1 MHSWNVRS
9 LTPDHRRLWAA
20 LCLAG
25 VALAA
30 CTSAAVVG
38 SVASAAGSGI
48 RLADSDVQMLGAL
61 LEAADARRPDTALVD
76 RALAS
81 PTPFVRAYG
90 ARVIGQ
96 SGIRARAASLRS
108 LVSSLDSMT
117 AADAAFS
124 LGLLHDST
132 AAETLAHALASEPTV
147 VAAAAWSLG
156 ELGERGRPA
165 LEQVLQH
172 GQPRRALP
180 DVLQAAAKL
189 RPVPAP
195 LIVPYLLD
203 SSSAVRRSAAYAVT
217 RSRVPAATSGLI
229 ELARRITPRA
239 DSATSRDDAAVELR
253 SYVARGLSIA
263 VAGDSLASGARLAL
277 HQLVNDGH
285 PHVRINAVRSL
296 ATYGLDA
303 RADLIARLR
312 DPDANTRIVVAQ
324 SLGGVIPR
332 SSVAE
337 WDDAWRA
344 DTGFTYRRAL
354 LATAFRVGVRLPA
367 IDPVADGAWQRSA
380 DWRRRAAAAE
390 AAAGGSA
397 ADLDA
402 IAVPLFHDPDPRV
415 RSAAFGAAAGWVDS
429 AMAMSK
435 SYGRPALRSALSDP
449 DLFVRAT
456 ILDALRSRAH
466 APDAWAAFS
475 AWRRAVRDPENDARL
490 AALRVIA
497 AAWTTDRDSF
507 GALRDSLVSL
517 QPPADP
523 LERDVGRTIGI
534 LQHWPTTGVTPRARA
549 WYIDQVRAFL
559 VPALSGHA
567 SRAVINTSR
576 GKVLVLLRGD
586 DAPLTVANFTAL
598 ARRGYYNGLAFH
610 RVVPNFVA
618 QDGDPRGDGSG
629 GPGYAIRDELN
640 RRWYDRGAVGM
651 ALSGPD
657 TGGSQYF
664 LTHSPQPHLDG
675 HYTVFGHVTSG
686 FDVLDALVQGDRI
699 LTITVE

>member
-1 MHSWNVRS
+1 MRPP
-9 LTPDHRRLWAA
+9 TPDHRAVL
-20 LCLAG
+20 
-25 VALAA
+25 VALAFVAGAVVAA
-30 CTSAAVVG
+30 CTSAAAVR
-38 SVASAAGSGI
+38 STSSGVPSEI
-48 RLADSDVQMLGAL
+48 HLADPDIQMLGGL
-61 LEAADARRPDTALVD
+61 LEAADARRQDTALVD
-76 RALAS
+76 RALTS
-81 PTPFVRAYG
+81 STPFVRAY
-90 ARVIGQ
+90 ATRVIGQ
-96 SGIRARAASLRS
+96 IGISARAAAVRALATSP
-108 LVSSLDSMT
+108 DSMT

-124 LGLLHDST
+124 LGLLRDS
-132 AAETLAHALASEPTV
+132 AAVQTLAHALDSEPTV
-147 VAAAAWSLG
+147 VAAAAWRLG

-165 LEQVLQH
+165 LEQVLQQ
-172 GQPRRALP
+172 GLPRRALP
-180 DVLQAAAKL
+180 EVLQAATKL
-189 RPVPAP
+189 RPVPAT

-203 SSSAVRRSAAYAVT
+203 SSIAVRRSAAYAIT
-217 RSRVPAATSGLI
+217 RSRVPAATSALI
-229 ELARRITPRA
+229 ELARRIAARG
-239 DSATSRDDAAVELR
+239 DSGTSRHDADVELR

-263 VAGDSLASGARLAL
+263 VAGDSLAAGARVAL
-277 HQLVNDGH
+277 HQLVNDRD

-296 ATYGLDA
+296 ATYGHDA
-303 RADLIARLR
+303 RADLIARLH
-312 DPDANTRIVVAQ
+312 DPDANTRIAVAQ
-324 SLGGVIPR
+324 SLGGVIPP

-337 WDDAWRA
+337 WDDAWRS

-354 LATAFRVGVRLPA
+354 LAAAFRVGVRLPA
-367 IDPVADGAWQRSA
+367 IDPAAGGAWQRSA
-380 DWRRRAAAAE
+380 DWRRRAASAE

-402 IAVPLFHDPDPRV
+402 IAVPLFHDPDARV

-429 AMAMSK
+429 AVAASK
-435 SYGRPALRSALSDP
+435 PYGRTALRSSLNDP

-466 APDAWAAFS
+466 APDAWAAFNT
-475 AWRRAVRDPENDARL
+475 WRRAVRDPENDARL

-517 QPPADP
+517 QAPADP
-523 LERDVGRTIGI
+523 LERAAGRAIGI
-534 LQHWPTTGVTPRARA
+534 LQHWPTTGVTPRERA
-549 WYIDQVRAFL
+549 WYVDQVRAYL
-559 VPALSGHA
+559 VPALSGQA

-576 GKVLVLLRGD
+576 GKVLVLLRGE

-598 ARRGYYNGLAFH
+598 ARRGYYDGLAFH

-618 QDGDPRGDGSG
+618 QDGDPRGDGTG

-675 HYTVFGHVTSG
+675 HYTVFGHVTAG

-699 LTITVE
+699 LSISVE